1 MHEWALA
8 EAVIS
13 TVEEN
18 TESTDM
24 SRLQEVTVR
33 LGELQNIDLAAFS
46 KGLEMMTKGKGA
58 GLDLFKLEI
67 EKAVFHCN
75 YCGTEWSLDDYPGIG
90 EDEREAIH
98 FLPESAHAYMK
109 CPECGSSDFA
119 IKSGRGVT
127 IESIVLKDGEI
138 KEMGQRQ

>member
-13 TVEEN
+13 TVEKN
-18 TESTDM
+18 TGSTDLSM
-24 SRLQEVTVR
+24 LQEVTVL
-33 LGELQNIDLAAFS
+33 LGELQNIDIEAFS

-58 GLDLFKLEI
+58 DLELFQLEI
-67 EKAVFHCN
+67 EKAVFRCN
-75 YCGTEWSLDDYPGIG
+75 YCGMEWSLDDYPGVG

-109 CPECGSSDFA
+109 CPGCGSSDFV

-127 IESIVLKDGEI
+127 IKSIIVKDREGR
-138 KEMGQRQ
+138 G